1 MSDKEDNIV
10 SIWFRQSNTIELIE
24 NPFLPWNRF
33 PVDEHALQQDNT
45 IKTFFLLLL
54 LLSFTKCKK
63 GGEREKGGG
72 GCVTDGLDTSG

>member
-1 MSDKEDNIV
+1 MF
-10 SIWFRQSNTIELIE
+10 IWFRQSNGDTIELIE

-33 PVDEHALQQDNT
+33 PVDEHALQDNT
-45 IKTFFLLLL
+45 IKAFFL

-63 GGEREKGGG
+63 GGERREKWGGGGG